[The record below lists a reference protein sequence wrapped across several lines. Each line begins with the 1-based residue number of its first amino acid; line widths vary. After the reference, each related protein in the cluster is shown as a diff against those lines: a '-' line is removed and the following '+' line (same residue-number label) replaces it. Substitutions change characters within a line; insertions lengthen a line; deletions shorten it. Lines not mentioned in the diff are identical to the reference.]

1 MRLSEI
7 RDRVLRDHRD
17 LRERLG
23 RVEALSRAALASSS
37 GTQSLRDEA
46 RTLIQ
51 LLERHIRWED
61 EHLGPALSDVDEW
74 GPARLEHMKR
84 DHAEQRDLLRYATS
98 VLDDPDRALELLART
113 TLDLA
118 RLLQDDM
125 RDEEGAVLDP
135 SVLRDDVIG
144 VDVETG

>member
-7 RDRVLRDHRD
+7 RERVLRDHRD
-17 LRERLG
+17 LRERVG
-23 RVEALSRAALASSS
+23 RVEALSRAALASASRAE
-37 GTQSLRDEA
+37 SLRDEA
-46 RTLIQ
+46 RALIRV
-51 LLERHIRWED
+51 LEWHIHWED
-61 EHLGPALSDVDEW
+61 EHLAPALADVDEW
-74 GPARLEHMKR
+74 GPERLEHMKR
-84 DHAEQRDLLRYATS
+84 DHVEQRDLIRYTAS

-125 RDEEGAVLDP
+125 RDEEGTVLDP

>member
-1 MRLSEI
+1 MRLAEI
-7 RDRVLRDHRD
+7 RDRVLHDHRE

-23 RVEALSRAALASSS
+23 RVEALSRAAMASAS
-37 GTQSLRDEA
+37 GAQSLRDEA
-46 RTLIQ
+46 RALIDV
-51 LLERHIRWED
+51 LERHMRWED
-61 EHLGPALSDVDEW
+61 EHLAPALSDADEW
-74 GPARLEHMKR
+74 GPERLEHMKR

-98 VLDDPDRALELLART
+98 VLEDPDRALELLART

-125 RDEEGAVLDP
+125 RDEEGILLDP